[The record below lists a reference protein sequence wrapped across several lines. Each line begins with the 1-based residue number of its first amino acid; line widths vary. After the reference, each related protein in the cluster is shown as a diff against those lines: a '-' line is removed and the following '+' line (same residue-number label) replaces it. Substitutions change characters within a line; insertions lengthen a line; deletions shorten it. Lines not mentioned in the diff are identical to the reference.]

1 MISMR
6 YAIETV
12 NISKRFTRK
21 RKLGQIFRH
30 PLNFETVTA
39 LNRVTLQVRE
49 GEVFGILGPNGAG
62 KTTLIKLLCTLI
74 LPDEGEAWIEGYSL
88 LEEDRVKRYIGLV
101 TGEERS
107 FYWRLSGRKNLE
119 FFAALQDM
127 SPAAA
132 RKNISSVM
140 ELVGLKDR
148 SEDHFQTY
156 SAGMKQRLAL
166 ARGLLHH
173 PRILFLDEPT
183 KSLDPVAA
191 DGIRSFIRQK
201 LVKEEGKTIFLA
213 THNLEEAET
222 LCDRIA
228 IIDGGKILACGS
240 PQEVRRRVK
249 KEDRYILKV
258 RDLSFETLDKIRR
271 HEDVIEL
278 HFDRDLR
285 DPSVWNLDIGL
296 LSGEATLSF
305 VIESLL
311 SGGGTIIE
319 CNHLEA
325 SLEEAFSH
333 LVKENSSKFS
343 SPTAPR
349 GKRVQ
354 S

>member
-1 MISMR
+1 M
-6 YAIETV
+6 
-12 NISKRFTRK
+12 
-21 RKLGQIFRH
+21 
-30 PLNFETVTA
+30 
-39 LNRVTLQVRE
+39 
-49 GEVFGILGPNGAG
+49 
-62 KTTLIKLLCTLI
+62 I

-88 LEEDRVKRYIGLV
+88 LEEDKVKRCIGLV

-119 FFAALQDM
+119 FFAALQNM
-127 SPAAA
+127 TPARA
-132 RKNISSVM
+132 RKSIDSLM
-140 ELVGLKDR
+140 ELVGLKERED
-148 SEDHFQTY
+148 DHFQTY

-166 ARGLLHH
+166 ARGLLHE
-173 PRILFLDEPT
+173 PKILFLDEPT
-183 KSLDPVAA
+183 RSLDPVAA
-191 DGIRSFIRQK
+191 GEIRAFIRQR
-201 LVKEEGKTIFLA
+201 LVRDEGKTIFLA

-222 LCDRIA
+222 LCDRVA
-228 IIDGGKILACGS
+228 IIDGGRILACGT

-258 RDLSFETLDKIRR
+258 RDLSSETLDKIRR
-271 HEDVIEL
+271 HEDVIGL

-305 VIESLL
+305 IIESLL
-311 SGGGTIIE
+311 SSGGTLVE
-319 CNHLEA
+319 CTRLEA

-343 SPTAPR
+343 FPR
-349 GKRVQ
+349 ASREKKVQ

>member
-12 NISKRFTRK
+12 NISKKFTRK

-30 PLNFETVTA
+30 PLQFETVTA
-39 LNRVTLQVRE
+39 LNKVTLQVSE

-127 SPAAA
+127 TPAAA
-132 RKNISSVM
+132 RKSISSVM
-140 ELVGLKDR
+140 ELVGLKER
-148 SEDHFQTY
+148 GEDHFQTY

-173 PRILFLDEPT
+173 PRILLDEPT

-191 DGIRSFIRQK
+191 GEIRTFIRQR
-201 LVKEEGKTIFLA
+201 LVKEEGKTVFLA

-228 IIDGGKILACGS
+228 IIDRGKILVCGT
-240 PQEVRRRVK
+240 PEEVRRRVK
-249 KEDRYILKV
+249 REDRYILKV
-258 RDLSFETLDKIRR
+258 RDLSLETLDKIRR
-271 HEDVIEL
+271 HEDVIDL

-285 DPSVWNLDIGL
+285 DPSVWHLDIGL

-305 VIESLL
+305 VIESLIG
-311 SGGGTIIE
+311 SGGTIIE

-333 LVKENSSKFS
+333 LVKENSSKPP
-343 SPTAPR
+343 SPRAPR